1 MALVAAQAVGAFG
14 GGSPTI
20 TAPAPLLLVV
30 PALLGLPAPVVI
42 LLFTACFLLWLPSLY
57 AGRPAVPTRSVA
69 LGVTVA
75 VVSTAVYAIS
85 WSYGLRYQGLA
96 HTTAC
101 FALNLLFAMCSLVAV
116 RRARKYPSFNAALAA
131 HTITFVWL
139 ASYAFPYLGETP

>member
-1 MALVAAQAVGAFG
+1 MALVAAQAIGAFG

-42 LLFTACFLLWLPSLY
+42 LLFTACFLLWLPSLHK
-57 AGRPAVPTRSVA
+57 GRPALPTRSVA
-69 LGVTVA
+69 LAVAVA
-75 VVSTAVYAIS
+75 VVSSAVYATN

-96 HTTAC
+96 HTAAC
-101 FALNLLFAMCSLVAV
+101 LALSLLFAACTLGAV
-116 RRARKYPSFNAALAA
+116 CRARKRPSFKAVLAA
-131 HTITFVWL
+131 HTLTFVWL